1 MKNRVVF
8 ALVLV
13 FALSG
18 ASLAQGASKSSTP
31 VRQSDTQT
39 VVVAGRKVAIDRKTG
54 KLRQPTPA
62 ESRALGNALKHLVNR
77 STEGLNVVERSNGT
91 KSVDLQGRF
100 QSATVVTRN
109 ADGTISEKCVQ
120 DETAAK
126 AAIENRKATRS
137 TAEVK

>member
-13 FALSG
+13 TALSS
-18 ASLAQGASKSSTP
+18 ASLAQGASKPRTP
-31 VRQSDTQT
+31 AKNSETDT

-54 KLRQPTPA
+54 KLRQPTPE
-62 ESRALGNALKHLVNR
+62 ESRALGAALKNLVNR
-77 STEGLNVVERSNGT
+77 SGEGLTVVERSNGT
-91 KSVDLQGRF
+91 KSVDLKGRF

-109 ADGTISEKCVQ
+109 ADGSMSEKCVQ
-120 DETAAK
+120 NEAAAK